1 MWKNLLV
8 SYQLRPFRACRMV
21 DSVVKLDTVFSRKE
35 NGGNKVQKSDK
46 KCIRAMEN
54 LWETL
59 KLSPSGRHD
68 NKKGF
73 FLRKL

>member
-1 MWKNLLV
+1 
-8 SYQLRPFRACRMV
+8 MV
-21 DSVVKLDTVFSRKE
+21 DSVVKVDSVFSRKE
-35 NGGNKVQKSDK
+35 NGGNKAQKSDK

-68 NKKGF
+68 NKKRLF
-73 FLRKL
+73 FSESCK